1 MNPLE
6 PNAYEIIL
14 YIVGAAFFILIVWV
28 LVKVCKNASKASKSA
43 DEISP
48 TMKDEDSEA

>member
-28 LVKVCKNASKASKSA
+28 LVKVGKNASKGSKSA